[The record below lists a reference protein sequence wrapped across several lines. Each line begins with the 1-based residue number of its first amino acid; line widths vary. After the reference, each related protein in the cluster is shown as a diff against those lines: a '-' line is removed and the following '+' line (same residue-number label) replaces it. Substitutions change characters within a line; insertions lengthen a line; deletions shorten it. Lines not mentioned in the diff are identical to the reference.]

1 MPRAIWDTTFRAVP
15 QTTHLEL
22 RKGVTCYLAETL
34 TKRHHERPELAYDDM
49 LSFVLQKQG
58 LELTMGYAEL
68 IERKVTEREIQ
79 EYLAGGESTA
89 IILRIPQHRDTGEFN
104 NY

>member
-1 MPRAIWDTTFRAVP
+1 
-15 QTTHLEL
+15 
-22 RKGVTCYLAETL
+22 
-34 TKRHHERPELAYDDM
+34 
-49 LSFVLQKQG
+49 
-58 LELTMGYAEL
+58 MGYAEL

-89 IILRIPQHRDTGEFN
+89 IMLRIPQHRDTGEFN